1 MQKIQLNNGVAM
13 PVLGYGVFQITD
25 EAVCRRCVVQAI
37 EDGYRLFDTA
47 SVYGNE
53 RAVGEGCRQM
63 IAAKKVKRADLFLTT
78 KVWLQDY
85 GGGRTRK
92 SVMHS
97 IKEMEMDYLDLVLL
111 HQPYGNW
118 QAAWRE
124 LEALNTAGK
133 IRAIGVSNFTEE
145 KLAELLAFA
154 KIKPAVNQI
163 ERHPFY
169 EENQYVADMKQK
181 GIQPEGWGALCE
193 GLKGIFQ
200 NPVLTRIGERY
211 HKTPA
216 QVAIRWNIQTGCVA
230 LIKSERP
237 EKIKEDYDVFD
248 FELSREEVE
257 EIGQLD
263 AGFSEIIDFKNP
275 MTERILLK
283 SSFRV

>member
-1 MQKIQLNNGVAM
+1 
-13 PVLGYGVFQITD
+13 
-25 EAVCRRCVVQAI
+25 
-37 EDGYRLFDTA
+37 
-47 SVYGNE
+47 
-53 RAVGEGCRQM
+53 M
-63 IAAKKVKRADLFLTT
+63 IAEKKVKREDLFLTT
-78 KVWLQDY
+78 KVWLRDY
-85 GGGRTRK
+85 GEGQTTK
-92 SVMHS
+92 SVTHS
-97 IKEMEMDYLDLVLL
+97 LKEMGLDYLDLVLL

-124 LEALNTAGK
+124 LEAMNVAGK
-133 IRAIGVSNFTEE
+133 VRAIGVSNFTEE
-145 KLAELLAFA
+145 KLAELLDFA

-237 EKIKEDYDVFD
+237 EKIKEDLEVFD

-257 EIGQLD
+257 EIAQLD
-263 AGFSEIIDFKNP
+263 AGYSEIIDFKNP
-275 MTERILLK
+275 MTERIFLK
-283 SSFRV
+283 SCFQA